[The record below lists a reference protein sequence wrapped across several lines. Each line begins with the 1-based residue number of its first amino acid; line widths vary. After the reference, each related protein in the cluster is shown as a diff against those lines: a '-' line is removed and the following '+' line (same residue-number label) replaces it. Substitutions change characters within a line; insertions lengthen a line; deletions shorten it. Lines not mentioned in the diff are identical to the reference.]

1 MVSEEKSAKSVEK
14 EGERYRVSL
23 QSTTVYT
30 EGGQLLPKGA
40 MRKNSGVITNFPIT
54 HIFTLRRLLM
64 LLPRRIMMAEE
75 KGACYTILV
84 TIPALWLDPINAQ
97 DLDTLSLAMSC
108 TFAKGAFPMNV
119 PPFKMVGSA
128 TYLPVSIVE
137 AKAAGSPKSQAV
149 PRDHLPSTPVP
160 TLAFS
165 SSDSLAPRETQEHSG
180 SHSFHLGNN
189 SRPDRVGGKGQMG
202 RIKWEEKKIVVLILL
217 FLKVAHQPTPQKIEV
232 PGFWTRFQ
240 AQQLMFPECGWL
252 GVGSCVRFPRGER
265 AESRRAAG

>member
-1 MVSEEKSAKSVEK
+1 
-14 EGERYRVSL
+14 
-23 QSTTVYT
+23 
-30 EGGQLLPKGA
+30 

-84 TIPALWLDPINAQ
+84 TIPALWLDLINAQ

-160 TLAFS
+160 TPCLQRQRLTRTTGDTGTLGFS
-165 SSDSLAPRETQEHSG
+165 LISSRKQFPPR
-180 SHSFHLGNN
+180 
-189 SRPDRVGGKGQMG
+189 
-202 RIKWEEKKIVVLILL
+202 
-217 FLKVAHQPTPQKIEV
+217 
-232 PGFWTRFQ
+232 
-240 AQQLMFPECGWL
+240 
-252 GVGSCVRFPRGER
+252 
-265 AESRRAAG
+265 